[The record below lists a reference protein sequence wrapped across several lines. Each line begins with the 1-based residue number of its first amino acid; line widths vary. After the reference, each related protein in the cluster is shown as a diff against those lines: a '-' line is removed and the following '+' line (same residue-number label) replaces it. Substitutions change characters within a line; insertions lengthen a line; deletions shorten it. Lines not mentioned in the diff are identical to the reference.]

1 MLILTSL
8 APLGNFFALPTE
20 VVMNKVAQFSTLWL
34 WHSELFL
41 VSKNIYIKYIFYFQK
56 SAKNDKK
63 TKKKISPNEALFY
76 VKNNWECDSP
86 NKSGYCVNIFI
97 HLQCAHVK
105 LTGRPWVYQMKT
117 TALKRS
123 KYFNFLTKYT
133 GKAKYTRVSSKLRY
147 LILCT
152 LCSPQMD
159 KYGRKLIIPLPCFKS
174 WQKVEENV
182 LTQRGPSNLWRIDG
196 GEGVINMDITYS
208 GALG

>member
-1 MLILTSL
+1 MTHFWWVKIYIL
-8 APLGNFFALPTE
+8 NIYFI
-20 VVMNKVAQFSTLWL
+20 
-34 WHSELFL
+34 
-41 VSKNIYIKYIFYFQK
+41 SKNPPKMTK
-56 SAKNDKK
+56 RP
-63 TKKKISPNEALFY
+63 KKKY
-76 VKNNWECDSP
+76 
-86 NKSGYCVNIFI
+86 
-97 HLQCAHVK
+97 LQMRLYSMSQSQQVRILCQH